1 MSSFDLKILAL
12 VLMFID
18 HMAQFLPGMPIW
30 MHWLGR
36 LAAPIFIYCTI
47 WSFTYTTDR
56 KKYFQRLYLAGVVMS
71 FIQWRLNIPNN
82 FFRSL
87 FSLAV
92 ILYLI
97 ECYQKKAGF
106 GKKFVVYLCWQ
117 AGTIGLCVILLSSFL
132 LPETFV
138 VYVLTSIMGSIFNL
152 EGGLIYVLLGILFW
166 IFRNQKE
173 KLVVGFCIFDVI
185 LFGLTTT
192 SIISL
197 SFGWLRFHFT
207 IFTIPLEVLGYLL
220 DTVIGLPPVEL
231 GGSMWLENYEW
242 MMIGCLP
249 LLLMY
254 NKKRGKSIK
263 WFFYI
268 IYPVHIVFLW
278 YIGNFFLSG
287 IG

>member
-1 MSSFDLKILAL
+1 MSSFGLKMFAL
-12 VLMFID
+12 VLMIID
-18 HMAQFLPGMPIW
+18 HITQFIPGMPIW
-30 MHWLGR
+30 MHWIGR
-36 LAAPIFIYCTI
+36 LSAPVFIYCSI

-56 KKYFQRLYLAGVVMS
+56 KKYFLRLYLAGVLMS
-71 FIQWRLNIPNN
+71 FIQWGLNIPNN

-87 FSLAV
+87 FSLMV

-97 ECYQKKAGF
+97 ECYQKNADF

-117 AGTIGLCVILLSSFL
+117 IGTIGMCVILLSSFF

-152 EGGLIYVLLGILFW
+152 EGGLIYVLLGVIFW
-166 IFRNQKE
+166 LFRNEKK
-173 KLVVGFCIFDVI
+173 KLVVGFCIFDII

-197 SFGWLRFHFT
+197 SLGWLRFHFP
-207 IFTIPLEVLGYLL
+207 ILTIPVEVLGYLL
-220 DTVIGLPPVEL
+220 DTIIGLPPVEL
-231 GGSMWLENYEW
+231 GGSMWMENYEW

-249 LLLMY
+249 FLLVY
-254 NKKRGKSIK
+254 NRKRGRSIK

-268 IYPVHIVFLW
+268 IYPVHIVFFW
-278 YIGNFFLSG
+278 YIGRLL
-287 IG
+287 